1 MFEEMV
7 TAVLFFIKW
16 YVFRDNLH
24 PNYYTNVCLPVIY
37 VIELI
42 PHLYLTWSTHCRCT
56 VSDQKYSDKMIFYY
70 IFHVKPHF
78 LKTLF
83 QSRFLFDFDDFLP
96 TKTELNV
103 VFTL

>member
-42 PHLYLTWSTHCRCT
+42 PHLYLTWSTNCRCT
-56 VSDQKYSDKMIFYY
+56 VSGQKYSDKMIFLLY
-70 IFHVKPHF
+70 IPCKTTFFKNIIPKSTLVRFGWFF
-78 LKTLF
+78 L
-83 QSRFLFDFDDFLP
+83 S

-103 VFTL
+103 VLH